1 MVLITSHSSSSE
13 HSKEE
18 ELARAD
24 IFVAGYIL
32 TFDASAGFVT
42 ITFVAPREMVHVGVV
57 SHRLAQRQE
66 LHREEHNISS

>member
-1 MVLITSHSSSSE
+1 MVLITSHSSSSK

-18 ELARAD
+18 EESARAD

-42 ITFVAPREMVHVGVV
+42 VTFVAPREIVYVGVV
-57 SHRLAQRQE
+57 SHRLAQR
-66 LHREEHNISS
+66 